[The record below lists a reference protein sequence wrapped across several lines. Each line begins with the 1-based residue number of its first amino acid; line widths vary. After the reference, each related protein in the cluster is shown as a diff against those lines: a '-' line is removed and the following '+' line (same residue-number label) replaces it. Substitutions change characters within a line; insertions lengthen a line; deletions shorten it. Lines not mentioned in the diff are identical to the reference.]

1 MNIKKLTGLVVTG
14 LLTAGTAQANTIPQD
29 VPAALSISG
38 VVSSSDRGCRVALSK
53 ENLFFNMNAGEV
65 IYQGDN
71 ATQPQIVT
79 VTIQDNEVNG
89 NYCTKAVEAGQVA
102 VRFIG
107 QPDNADGT
115 SLANQYAR
123 EEYAAKGVGIGF
135 FKEDNSP
142 IAINSGSLKVTDI
155 GSATNMGSVT
165 FGVQPVRLNNQQI
178 TAGMVSGS
186 VTVEIERL

>member
-1 MNIKKLTGLVVTG
+1 MDIKTLTGLLFTG
-14 LLTAGTAQANTIPQD
+14 LITAGTAQANTVPQD
-29 VPAALSISG
+29 VPAALAISG

-53 ENLFFNMNAGEV
+53 ENLFFTMNAGEV

-89 NYCTKAVEAGQVA
+89 NYCTKAVEAGQIA
-102 VRFIG
+102 VRFVG
-107 QPDNADGT
+107 QADNADGT
-115 SLANQYAR
+115 SLANQYDKP
-123 EEYAAKGVGIGF
+123 EYAAKGVGIGF

-142 IAINSGSLKVTDI
+142 VAINSGSLKVSDV
-155 GSATNMGSVT
+155 GSVTNMGSVK

-178 TAGMVSGS
+178 TAGMITASA
-186 VTVEIERL
+186 TVEIERL